1 MTTRIQIIHPIGT
14 SLYNDYT
21 VELLGPLAA
30 PSIEIEVTNLEGL
43 SDKPFVLSPEAV
55 NEELVRAVKRAERD
69 GVAGV
74 VVACASDP
82 GIEATSKEV
91 SIPVIGPFS
100 ALANLGHVTGR
111 LGIIAAG
118 YKIDTWR
125 PRAVAYGLE
134 ENLVSVRKSDF
145 SHPTDEL
152 SKELLAE
159 DPELLLDHILGEMR
173 RSVTEEAVTQARE
186 AASVDDVDTLFFACT
201 LWSGLLEPVRVA
213 VPAVKVLDPL
223 VSPLRYLEYLLGV

>member
-1 MTTRIQIIHPIGT
+1 VTTKIQVIHPIGT

-21 VELLGPLAA
+21 VDLLGPLAA

-43 SDKPFVLSPEAV
+43 SDEPFVFSPESV
-55 NEELVRAVKRAERD
+55 NEELVGAVKKAERD

-74 VVACASDP
+74 IVACASDP

-91 SIPVIGPFS
+91 SVPVTGPFS
-100 ALANLGHVTGR
+100 ALASLGHTTGR

-125 PRAVAYGLE
+125 PRAVSYGLE
-134 ENLVSVRKSDF
+134 ENLVSVRKSDI
-145 SHPTDEL
+145 SHPSDDL
-152 SKELLAE
+152 SNELLAKN
-159 DPELLLDHILGEMR
+159 PELLLKYILDEMR
-173 RSVTEEAVTQARE
+173 RSIAEEAVLQATE
-186 AASVDDVDTLFFACT
+186 AAFVDGVDTLFFACT
-201 LWSGLLEPVRVA
+201 LWSGLLEPVRAA
-213 VPAVKVLDPL
+213 VPGVKVLDPL

>member
-1 MTTRIQIIHPIGT
+1 VATRIQVLHPIGT

-30 PSIEIEVTNLEGL
+30 PSVEIEVTNLKGL
-43 SDKPFVLSPEAV
+43 SDEPFVFSPDSIH
-55 NEELVRAVKRAERD
+55 EELVGAVKTAERN

-82 GIEATSKEV
+82 GIELARREV
-91 SIPVIGPFS
+91 SIPVVGPFG
-100 ALANLGHVTGR
+100 ALASLGHATGR

-125 PRAVAYGLE
+125 PRAVAHGLE
-134 ENLVSVRKSDF
+134 EHLVSVRKSDF
-145 SHPTDEL
+145 SHPSNEF
-152 SKELLAE
+152 SNELLVK
-159 DPELLLDHILGEMR
+159 DPELLLGHILAEMR
-173 RSVTEEAVTQARE
+173 RSIVEEAVTQATE
-186 AASVDDVDTLFFACT
+186 AAQVDDVDTIFFACT

-213 VPAVKVLDPL
+213 VPGVKVLDPL
-223 VSPLRYLEYLLGV
+223 VGPLRYLEYLLGV

>member
-1 MTTRIQIIHPIGT
+1 
-14 SLYNDYT
+14 
-21 VELLGPLAA
+21 
-30 PSIEIEVTNLEGL
+30 
-43 SDKPFVLSPEAV
+43 
-55 NEELVRAVKRAERD
+55 
-69 GVAGV
+69 
-74 VVACASDP
+74 
-82 GIEATSKEV
+82 
-91 SIPVIGPFS
+91 
-100 ALANLGHVTGR
+100 